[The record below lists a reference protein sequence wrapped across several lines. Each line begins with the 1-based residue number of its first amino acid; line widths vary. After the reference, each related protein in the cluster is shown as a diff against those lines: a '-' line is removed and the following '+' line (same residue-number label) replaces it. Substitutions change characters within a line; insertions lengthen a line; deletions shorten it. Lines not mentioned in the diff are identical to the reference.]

1 MRLARLAV
9 GLLGLVAL
17 AKGCGIIVHTE
28 LVRRAQT
35 SYNDPTF
42 GNGFVAQVLANN
54 PGAAQVIH
62 NLCNKQGCENV
73 A

>member
-1 MRLARLAV
+1 MRLAMLAL

-17 AKGCGIIVHTE
+17 AKGCGVIVHTE

-42 GNGFVAQVLANN
+42 GNGFVAQVLASY

-62 NLCNKQGCENV
+62 NLYHKQGYENV
-73 A
+73 V